1 MNYNS
6 RSSGMDEADKVL
18 LRDDLTTL
26 EEELLSKQQIMK
38 IRGKVCTVIYEVKNA

>member
-6 RSSGMDEADKVL
+6 RSSDMDEADKVL

-26 EEELLSKQQIMK
+26 EEELLSKQQITK
-38 IRGKVCTVIYEVKNA
+38 IRGKVCTVIYEKKNA